1 MIRRAVLQ
9 DTHVTTRAACR
20 ASRHCV
26 AVLRRMLCCGCKEM
40 VLLLLSVTRRQTPN
54 LLVLRGSAQGI
65 VPDPSRSSNPQLA
78 PKNFAGF
85 KPEDDLRK
93 SCCSSAPTIRETF
106 SSMRNAQTLRTERYG
121 ELQALDIH
129 RCWVILGLL
138 WRMANA
144 AAETDTRGLD
154 RQLF

>member
-1 MIRRAVLQ
+1 MPLAVLP
-9 DTHVTTRAACR
+9 VIASLFFVACFVV
-20 ASRHCV
+20 V
-26 AVLRRMLCCGCKEM
+26 AKKLSCSALRVARRRTYSCYEAPRRVLCLI
-40 VLLLLSVTRRQTPN
+40 Q
-54 LLVLRGSAQGI
+54 A
-65 VPDPSRSSNPQLA
+65 DPQIRSSRR
-78 PKNFAGF
+78 KNFAGF

-106 SSMRNAQTLRTERYG
+106 SSTRDAQTLRTEGYG

>member
-1 MIRRAVLQ
+1 MLR
-9 DTHVTTRAACR
+9 DTHVTTCAACR
-20 ASRHCV
+20 ASCHYV
-26 AVLRRMLCCGCKEM
+26 AVLRRMLCCGCEET
-40 VLLLLSVTRRQTPN
+40 VLLSVTRRQTPN
-54 LLVLRGSAQGI
+54 LLVLRDSAQGI

-106 SSMRNAQTLRTERYG
+106 SSTRDAQTLRTEGYG